1 MKFTTRFLVFR
12 SPWPVKLLRPRFM
25 QALDQT
31 PLKSG
36 FFPHGCCVVPTNP
49 SERRLIWD
57 AIGFGIAV
65 GQVVPELFSPRWEEG
80 WDRPITDW
88 QDELGISEVLK
99 TSPFQDEFATVYGF
113 NLQ

>member
-12 SPWPVKLLRPRFM
+12 SLWPVKLLQRRFM
-25 QALDQT
+25 QALDQ
-31 PLKSG
+31 PLSNRDSFLMDAAG
-36 FFPHGCCVVPTNP
+36 AYEP

-80 WDRPITDW
+80 WKGRSPIGRMNW
-88 QDELGISEVLK
+88 ESA
-99 TSPFQDEFATVYGF
+99 SS
-113 NLQ
+113 